1 MPKHIV
7 RLIMLLAGGLALGLT
22 AKWYF
27 TAPSFYEF
35 GHYRADSVAE
45 IAAQEPAFQG
55 AGTCQACHGERHA
68 QWSANNHKSV
78 TCEIC
83 HGAAQGHPQK
93 GKLPIPADARKL
105 CGLCHERMAERP
117 RTQPQV
123 DLAQHGAGQQCIVCH
138 NPHAPKLAIAAA
150 MVAGDA
156 VAGGRK
162 HAASCASCHGANG
175 ISPNDTW
182 PSLAGQNAAYLARI
196 LGAYKSGA
204 QTDVMMSPV
213 AQTLSDADVQNLA
226 AYYAGLSCTAPVR
239 AASAGAAAG
248 KLLAKNC
255 AACHGE
261 TGIGVNPAWPHIA
274 GQKPAYLANTLKAF
288 RAGLRKDP
296 MMAGVVRGLSDAD
309 IANLAA
315 YYAAQSCGPASKAK
329 GGS

>member
-7 RLIMLLAGGLALGLT
+7 RLIALLAGGLALGLA

-27 TAPSFYEF
+27 TAESFYEF

-45 IAAQEPAFQG
+45 IAAQAPAYQG
-55 AGTCQACHGERHA
+55 ARYCQTCHAERHA

-78 TCEIC
+78 ACEVC

-93 GKLPIPADARKL
+93 GKLPIPADARAL
-105 CGLCHERMAERP
+105 CTLCHEQMPERP

-123 DLAQHGAGQQCIVCH
+123 VAAEHGAAQQCVVCH
-138 NPHAPKLAIAAA
+138 NPHAPKLTAAVA
-150 MVAGDA
+150 VAGDA
-156 VAGGRK
+156 AAGARK
-162 HAASCASCHGANG
+162 HAESCASCHGANG

-196 LGAYKSGA
+196 LGAYKSGE

-226 AYYAGLSCTAPVR
+226 AYYAGLECRAPAR
-239 AASAGAAAG
+239 PLDAAAAAG
-248 KLLAKNC
+248 KRLAKNC
-255 AACHGE
+255 EACHGA
-261 TGIGVNPAWPHIA
+261 TGLTPNPAWPHMA
-274 GQKPAYLANTLKAF
+274 GQKATYLANTLKAF

-296 MMAGVVRGLSDAD
+296 MMAGVVRGLSDSD

-315 YYAAQSCGPASKAK
+315 FYAAQACGPATPAK